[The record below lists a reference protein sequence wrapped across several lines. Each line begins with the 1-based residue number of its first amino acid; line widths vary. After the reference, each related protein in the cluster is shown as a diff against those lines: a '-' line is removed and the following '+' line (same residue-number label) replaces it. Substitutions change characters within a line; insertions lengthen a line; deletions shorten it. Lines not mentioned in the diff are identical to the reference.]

1 MGTHGFPPDITYRAA
16 DVPSLGPVVMPSGQ
30 SLSTSP
36 DALTFLRALWRLN
49 HLLERQSRLMAR
61 ELGVTFP
68 QRTVV
73 RLVGRSPGISPGELA
88 EFLHIDPGTLSTI
101 LRGLEKRGLIVRGND
116 PDDRRRVQIRL
127 TDAGQTLESP
137 VPGTVEAVLTS
148 VLADGGNFA
157 YTDAMAFLTAVSDRL
172 ANAGLPRRRRGRV

>member
-1 MGTHGFPPDITYRAA
+1 M
-16 DVPSLGPVVMPSGQ
+16 SSGQ
-30 SLSTSP
+30 PLASTP

-101 LRGLEKRGLIVRGND
+101 LRGLEKRGLIVRGSD
-116 PDDRRRVQIRL
+116 PEDRRRVQIRL
-127 TDAGQTLESP
+127 TEAGAALETP
-137 VPGTVEAVLTS
+137 VPGTVEAVVTS
-148 VLADGGNFA
+148 VL
-157 YTDAMAFLTAVSDRL
+157 TDSGDVSYAGAMAFLNAVSDRL
-172 ANAGLPRRRRGRV
+172 AHAGLPTRRRGRQ

>member
-1 MGTHGFPPDITYRAA
+1 MTAGPPPAN
-16 DVPSLGPVVMPSGQ
+16 
-30 SLSTSP
+30 P

-68 QRTVV
+68 QRMVV

-101 LRGLEKRGLIVRGND
+101 LRGLEKRGLIVRGSD
-116 PDDRRRVQIRL
+116 PGDRRRVQIQL
-127 TDAGQTLESP
+127 TDGGKALETP
-137 VPGTVEAVLTS
+137 VPGTVEAVVTR
-148 VLADGGNFA
+148 VL
-157 YTDAMAFLTAVSDRL
+157 TDAGDVSYADAMGFLNAVSDRL
-172 ANAGLPRRRRGRV
+172 AEAGLPRRRRGRA

>member
-1 MGTHGFPPDITYRAA
+1 
-16 DVPSLGPVVMPSGQ
+16 MPSGQ
-30 SLSTSP
+30 PLASTP

-101 LRGLEKRGLIVRGND
+101 LRGLEKRGLIIRGSD
-116 PDDRRRVQIRL
+116 PEDRRRVQIRL
-127 TDAGQTLESP
+127 TEAGTALETP
-137 VPGTVEAVLTS
+137 VPGTVEAVVTS
-148 VLADGGNFA
+148 VL
-157 YTDAMAFLTAVSDRL
+157 TDAGDVSYAGAMAFLNALSDRL
-172 ANAGLPRRRRGRV
+172 AEAGLPRRRRGRQ